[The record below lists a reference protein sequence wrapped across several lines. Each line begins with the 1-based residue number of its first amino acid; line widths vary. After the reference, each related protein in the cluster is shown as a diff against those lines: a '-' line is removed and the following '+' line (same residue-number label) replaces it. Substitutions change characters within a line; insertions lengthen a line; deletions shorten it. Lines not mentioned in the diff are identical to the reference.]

1 MDNDKDSFPD
11 SRFYDLPAEDSSS
24 GRKADSG
31 FEPYII
37 GDDGAAPA
45 DGAPAEGKE
54 NASPDRKPDACR
66 NDGGDDSDDD
76 EKGAGPSAFLLM
88 LKVLASPLEG
98 WKSIRRSGLKPE
110 KVARDCFYPLC
121 AVVAVCQFMAFFYDV
136 ETTVTKVLVN
146 ACVAFVSVF
155 FSYFLVIVASQFLM
169 PKGAKEAMQTP
180 FAKVFVMVALSTL
193 CLFYIIYELLPMFEA
208 IIVFFPLW
216 TVYIICQGSRFLKF
230 PAARSTTS
238 LLILCLLIV
247 GVPIILGWGFDRL
260 LTLNTTAPTQP

>member
-11 SRFYDLPAEDSSS
+11 SRFYDLPVDSPSS
-24 GRKADSG
+24 DSQDDGG
-31 FEPYII
+31 FKPYVI
-37 GDDGAAPA
+37 GDEGDTTPEGDEKASA
-45 DGAPAEGKE
+45 DKKQD
-54 NASPDRKPDACR
+54 ASG
-66 NDGGDDSDDD
+66 NDGGDDD
-76 EKGAGPSAFLLM
+76 EKEGSPSAFLLM
-88 LKVLASPLEG
+88 LKVLAGPLEG

-180 FAKVFVMVALSTL
+180 FAKVFVMIALSTL

-208 IIVFFPLW
+208 VIVFFPLW

-238 LLILCLLIV
+238 LFILCLLIV
-247 GVPIILGWGFDRL
+247 GVPILLGWGFDRL
-260 LTLNTTAPTQP
+260 LTLNTAAPTQP

>member
-11 SRFYDLPAEDSSS
+11 SRFYDLPADDSSS
-24 GRKADSG
+24 GRHGDSG
-31 FEPYII
+31 FEPYVI
-37 GDDGAAPA
+37 
-45 DGAPAEGKE
+45 
-54 NASPDRKPDACR
+54 
-66 NDGGDDSDDD
+66 GDDSDKPADTVSDEVREKAHSGVRRDD
-76 EKGAGPSAFLLM
+76 SHGDDGGGDDDKGSRPSAFLLM

-98 WKSIRRSGLKPE
+98 WKSIRRSGLKHE

-121 AVVAVCQFMAFFYDV
+121 AVVAVCQFMSFFYDV
-136 ETTVTKVLVN
+136 EATVTKVLIN

-155 FSYFLVIVASQFLM
+155 FSYFLVIVASQLLM

-208 IIVFFPLW
+208 VIVFFPLW

-238 LLILCLLIV
+238 LFILCLLIV
-247 GVPIILGWGFDRL
+247 GVPILLGWGFDRL
-260 LTLNTTAPTQP
+260 LTFQTATTLQP

>member
-1 MDNDKDSFPD
+1 MQIHRMDNDKDSFPD
-11 SRFYDLPAEDSSS
+11 SRFYDLPADSPSS
-24 GRKADSG
+24 DSQDDGG
-31 FEPYII
+31 FQPYVI
-37 GDDGAAPA
+37 GDDSDTASEGDGEASA
-45 DGAPAEGKE
+45 DKKQD
-54 NASPDRKPDACR
+54 ASG
-66 NDGGDDSDDD
+66 NDGGDDD
-76 EKGAGPSAFLLM
+76 EKEGSPSAFLLM

-180 FAKVFVMVALSTL
+180 FAKVFVMIALSTL
-193 CLFYIIYELLPMFEA
+193 CLFYIIYEFLPMFEA

-238 LLILCLLIV
+238 LFILCLLIV
-247 GVPIILGWGFDRL
+247 GVPILLGWGFDRL
-260 LTLNTTAPTQP
+260 LTLQTAASLQP